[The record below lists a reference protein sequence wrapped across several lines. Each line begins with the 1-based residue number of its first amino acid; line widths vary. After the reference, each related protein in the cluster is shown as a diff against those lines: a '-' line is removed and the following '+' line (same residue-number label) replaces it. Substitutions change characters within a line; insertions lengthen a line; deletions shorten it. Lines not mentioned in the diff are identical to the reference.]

1 MDFTF
6 DSNRYWC
13 KVSKSIVDHEGVQR
27 TLMFDSYPDKVNWNL
42 SGLGLCSNQ
51 LYRVNDNVVA
61 YDFTYEPIQIIE
73 QKFVFQDVQ
82 YYVTVDS
89 NGHLKNVYFNQ
100 FNSNTNPNIGKVV
113 GE

>member
-13 KVSKSIVDHEGVQR
+13 KVSKSIVDHDGVKR

-100 FNSNTNPNIGKVV
+100 FNSNTNPNIGNVV